1 MEKNGIIISHFG
13 AIIKVLDARAYVS
26 VFTGEKQEDN
36 IKFNVPVYELLAD
49 KDFMREYEF
58 YNVSGIIG
66 TLNGL
71 NIMITKERV

>member
-13 AIIKVLDARAYVS
+13 TIIKVMDARAYVS

>member
-13 AIIKVLDARAYVS
+13 AIIKAMDARAYVS

>member
-13 AIIKVLDARAYVS
+13 AIIKVMDARAYVS

>member
-1 MEKNGIIISHFG
+1 MEKNGIIVSHFG
-13 AIIKVLDARAYVS
+13 ALIKALDARAYIS

-49 KDFMREYEF
+49 KEFMKEYE
-58 YNVSGIIG
+58 YWYIQGIVG

-71 NIMITKERV
+71 NIMITKERI